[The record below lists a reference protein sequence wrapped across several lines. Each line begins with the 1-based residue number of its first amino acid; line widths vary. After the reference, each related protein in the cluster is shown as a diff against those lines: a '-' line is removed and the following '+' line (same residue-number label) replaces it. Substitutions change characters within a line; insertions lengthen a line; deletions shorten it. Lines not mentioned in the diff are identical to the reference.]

1 MNEQKVK
8 RVREQTRHGG
18 NSPLM
23 KREKLGELMELDNL
37 HMLITYYGLT
47 SEQFPG
53 QWQYMLGANERQLL
67 LYLIDIA
74 RDKLKYP
81 SLWERIKEWF
91 AL

>member
-8 RVREQTRHGG
+8 RVREQTRQS
-18 NSPLM
+18 NAYPLM
-23 KREKLGELMELDNL
+23 KREKQGELMELDDL
-37 HMLITYYGLT
+37 HMLINYYGLT

-53 QWQYMLGANERQLL
+53 QWQYMLGARERQLL

-74 RDKLKYP
+74 RDKLRYP
-81 SLWERIKEWF
+81 TLWERIKEWF

>member
-8 RVREQTRHGG
+8 RVREQKRGS
-18 NSPLM
+18 NAPLM

-37 HMLITYYGLT
+37 HMVITYYGLT

-67 LYLIDIA
+67 LHLIDIA